1 MRKFAFVV
9 LNDEDKIIDRYN
21 LDYVDGLSGLG
32 FALTLSKIE
41 TDVEDYITKIVQQK
55 QSLGLT
61 VHHLK
66 GYKAGDYLKLWLAK
80 HINDCLCIE
89 YDNTQRVSY
98 IEGVVT
104 NCGETELNE
113 FNILEQKI
121 TFQPT
126 TPFFT
131 KLDNNVKIQV
141 SSVGKS
147 YPFKYPYSYGQN
159 IMLNNEIENNY
170 IKDVPLIVT
179 IYGTIVNPIITLR
192 DENDEVYNE
201 IRFVD
206 LDLQDGQKIIIN
218 SAQKKILFDNGSGNL
233 QDYYY
238 KIDGAYDSYLR
249 AKPLSISKININLQN
264 TDTGYLIGSRRQYR
278 L

>member
-1 MRKFAFVV
+1 MRKFAFVI

-21 LDYVDGLSGLG
+21 LDYVDGLAGLG
-32 FALTLSKIE
+32 FSLQLSKIE
-41 TDVEDYITKIVQQK
+41 TDIEDYITKIVQQK
-55 QSLGLT
+55 QSLSLT

-98 IEGVVT
+98 IEGVVI

-113 FNILEQKI
+113 YNILEQKI

-126 TPFFT
+126 TPFFQ
-131 KLDNNVKIQV
+131 KIDNNIRIQIA
-141 SSVGKS
+141 SGGKS
-147 YPFKYPYSYGQN
+147 YPYQYPYFYGKN
-159 IMLNNEIENNY
+159 VILNNEIENNY
-170 IKDVPLIVT
+170 IKDIPLIVT
-179 IYGTIVNPIITLR
+179 INGAISNPIVSLL
-192 DENDEVYNE
+192 DENNELYNQV
-201 IRFVD
+201 RFVD

-218 SAQKKILFDNGSGNL
+218 SAQKKVLFDDGTGVL
-233 QDYYY
+233 VDYYY

-249 AKPLSISKININLQN
+249 AKPLSVSKININLQSS
-264 TDTGYLIGSRRQYR
+264 DTGYLIGSRRQYR